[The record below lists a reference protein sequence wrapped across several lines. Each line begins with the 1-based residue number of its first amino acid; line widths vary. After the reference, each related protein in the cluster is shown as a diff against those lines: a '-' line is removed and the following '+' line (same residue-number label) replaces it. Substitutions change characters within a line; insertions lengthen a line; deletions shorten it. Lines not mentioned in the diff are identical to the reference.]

1 MKSIEKWA
9 DRVYSE
15 DDFGRGIAT
24 SLSGVVGLSV
34 YLLSDDWV
42 ISTFSAIIAFPILRI
57 IASSFNEKHKR
68 KSQRKIDEENANH
81 SFDKLS
87 AEELNVVK
95 AFVEAGGSVLTWG
108 QVNRLPI
115 PSAAIESLIQRELIW
130 SSVMADGMTETFA
143 LDTNI
148 FNLGVEKYGKEN
160 S

>member
-24 SLSGVVGLSV
+24 SLSGIVGLSV
-34 YLLSDDWV
+34 YLLSADWV
-42 ISTFSAIIAFPILRI
+42 ISAFSAIIAFPFFKI

-68 KSQRKIDEENANH
+68 KSQRKIDEENAKYA
-81 SFDKLS
+81 FDRLS
-87 AEELNVVK
+87 EEELNVVK
-95 AFVEAGGSVLTWG
+95 AFVEVGGSVLTWG
-108 QVNRLPI
+108 QVNKLPI
-115 PSAAIESLIQRELIW
+115 HSAAIESLIQRELIW

-143 LDTNI
+143 LDTSI
-148 FNLGVEKYGKEN
+148 FNLGVQKYGKKN

>member
-24 SLSGVVGLSV
+24 SLSGIIGLSV

-42 ISTFSAIIAFPILRI
+42 ISAFSAIIAFPIFRI

-68 KSQRKIDEENANH
+68 KSQRKIDEENAKY

-87 AEELNVVK
+87 EEELNVVK
-95 AFVEAGGSVLTWG
+95 SFVEAGGSVLTWR
-108 QVNRLPI
+108 QVNNLPI

-148 FNLGVEKYGKEN
+148 FNLGVDKYAKKN